1 MGNPFP
7 GMGGRIRRI
16 LHQGR
21 QKFTPSGPTP
31 NYVPHRESI
40 IATIAELNVT
50 PRVLRHLGRFLG
62 DPNADL
68 TPAITALKSEPVLTA
83 AILAGCNTVMHGSG
97 EKEVSLEN
105 AIHRLG
111 FRETYRIALLATFR
125 QGLRIPG
132 LPDNKVSDRI
142 WSRAIIAACAME
154 MWAPA
159 EKAPLAFTVGLLHL
173 IGSLILARRGWPMAG
188 FTGTTP
194 SFLAKAQ
201 EAAVGLSYP
210 EAGGIALEEWEF
222 PKDISVPVR
231 CQLTPDAAGEFTEV
245 THLLARAVELAQFI
259 EQSRTDE
266 MNAADLTYSSVR
278 ITPDVLAIE
287 ARATD
292 LMERFYILPIKRPR
306 WAAK

>member
-1 MGNPFP
+1 VLN
-7 GMGGRIRRI
+7 RD
-16 LHQGR
+16 
-21 QKFTPSGPTP
+21 
-31 NYVPHRESI
+31 SI

-68 TPAITALKSEPVLTA
+68 SPAINALKSEPVLTA
-83 AILAGCNTVMHGSG
+83 AILAGCNTIAQRSAK
-97 EKEVSLEN
+97 KEVSLEN

-132 LPDNKVSDRI
+132 LPDNTVSDRI

-154 MWAPA
+154 TWAPE
-159 EKAPLAFTVGLLHL
+159 EKSPLAFTVGLLHL

-201 EAAVGLSYP
+201 EAVVGLGYP
-210 EAGGIALEEWEF
+210 EAGAIALEEWEF

-231 CQLTPDAAGEFTEV
+231 CQLTPADAGEFAELTY
-245 THLLARAVELAQFI
+245 LLARGVKLAQFI
-259 EQSRTDE
+259 EQSRNDE
-266 MNAADLTYSSVR
+266 MDPAEMRFASIP
-278 ITPDVLAIE
+278 ITPDVIAIE

-292 LMERFYILPIKRPR
+292 LMERFYIMPLKRPW
-306 WAAK
+306 WATK